1 MFRVKH
7 ARGEVIPDASLV
19 AQLLREQFPQL
30 AGENVR
36 PSNAEGS
43 SNFVFRVGDEC
54 AVRLPRSDSYIAD
67 LLSEARWLPRL
78 APHLSVPV
86 PEGGSSPSHLPCS
99 RGLDSRDM
107 GRRRD
112 TQGVGS
118 A

>member
-7 ARGEVIPDASLV
+7 AGGEVIPDASLV

-43 SNFVFRVGDEC
+43 SNFVYRVGDEC

-67 LLSEARWLPRL
+67 LLSEARCPRC
-78 APHLSVPV
+78 
-86 PEGGSSPSHLPCS
+86 GSSPSHPPCS
-99 RGLDSRDM
+99 RGPGQS
-107 GRRRD
+107 
-112 TQGVGS
+112 
-118 A
+118 